1 MPDQDCLIACLFDNK
16 FILGHFR
23 PHTQW
28 YGGLPWGL
36 SNTLNVPA
44 APKTP
49 LHHRICFAAA
59 SLITPRRSVEQCGSA
74 PKEKS
79 CSDHQPL
86 HLGSLRAFLGADLT
100 GLATGFAFGNIG
112 KLLAFR
118 LAGLADLFNAL
129 GDGPHIRGIDCGQCL
144 QSAASHDD
152 LIGRVGATGHAR
164 ILHRIHTE
172 AMPEAIVAS
181 RDAMGSGF
189 LKRLVFR
196 QMHGL
201 FARLRK
207 GL

>member
-1 MPDQDCLIACLFDNK
+1 LGALQYPKRPSGPEDATSSSNMLRHGIAHHATLLRRTARLSTNGEKLF
-16 FILGHFR
+16 
-23 PHTQW
+23 
-28 YGGLPWGL
+28 
-36 SNTLNVPA
+36 
-44 APKTP
+44 
-49 LHHRICFAAA
+49 
-59 SLITPRRSVEQCGSA
+59 
-74 PKEKS
+74 
-79 CSDHQPL
+79 DHQPL
-86 HLGSLRAFLGADLT
+86 HLGSLRAFRGAGLT

-118 LAGLADLFNAL
+118 LAGLADLFYAL
-129 GDGPHIRGIDCGQCL
+129 GDGPHMWRIDGGQCL
-144 QSAASHDD
+144 QSTASHDD

-164 ILHRIHTE
+164 ILHRIHAE

-196 QMHGL
+196 RMHGL